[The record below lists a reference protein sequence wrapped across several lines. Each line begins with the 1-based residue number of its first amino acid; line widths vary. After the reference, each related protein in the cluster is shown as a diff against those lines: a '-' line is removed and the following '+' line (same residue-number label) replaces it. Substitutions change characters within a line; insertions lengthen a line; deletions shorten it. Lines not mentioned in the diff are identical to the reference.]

1 MRYAGGPA
9 GGEKAVGPD
18 DASKQRFFHR
28 QKNNNFSGGEKMK
41 KVLLLA
47 VLAVFVMV
55 PFTSFAKSAIS
66 EGDLAAI
73 TAQEG
78 VTINFNS
85 FTVGAI
91 TIDVQSWGDGNGF
104 GTYTTA
110 GWVGASIA
118 LSSDFVTIT
127 GDLTIDVGT
136 SGSVTAL
143 GIGLPTLNLAGS
155 MTQVVT
161 LAASADLATNPGVLG
176 TAYMSGLSVHPT
188 GTLIITAH

>member
-1 MRYAGGPA
+1 
-9 GGEKAVGPD
+9 
-18 DASKQRFFHR
+18 
-28 QKNNNFSGGEKMK
+28 MK

-91 TIDVQSWGDGNGF
+91 TIGVQGWGDGNGF
-104 GTYTTA
+104 GTVYTSA
-110 GWVGASIA
+110 GWVGATDISLA
-118 LSSDFVTIT
+118 SDFVSIT
-127 GDLTIDVGT
+127 GEMTIDVGT
-136 SGSVTAL
+136 NGSVTAL
-143 GIGLPTLNLAGS
+143 GIGLPGLKFSGDMYQTIRLADSATNLATS
-155 MTQVVT
+155 TQ
-161 LAASADLATNPGVLG
+161 VLG
-176 TAYMSGLSVHPT
+176 TAYMSGLSVSPT
-188 GTLIITAH
+188 GTLIIRAH

>member
-1 MRYAGGPA
+1 
-9 GGEKAVGPD
+9 
-18 DASKQRFFHR
+18 
-28 QKNNNFSGGEKMK
+28 MK

-78 VTINFNS
+78 VTINFDS

-91 TIDVQSWGDGNGF
+91 TIKVQGWGDENGF
-104 GTYTTA
+104 GTYTSA

-118 LSSDFVTIT
+118 LSSDFVNIT
-127 GDLTIDVGT
+127 GEMTIDVGT
-136 SGSVTAL
+136 NGSVTAL
-143 GIGLPTLNLAGS
+143 GIGLPGLNFSGDMYQTIRLADSATNLATS
-155 MTQVVT
+155 TQ
-161 LAASADLATNPGVLG
+161 VLG
-176 TAYMSGLSVHPT
+176 TAYMSGLSVSPT
-188 GTLIITAH
+188 GTLIIKAH